1 MGMCGGG
8 EGGGALRIIT
18 DDMVAAAEIGV
29 RQWNDYQTRMV
40 PFENKFIQDVTRD
53 PGVTSDK
60 VQGMVGADMAQKTSP
75 AAITVNPI
83 HSGAPPV
90 VTGRSL
96 ATGMTDARQG
106 ALDRTAQGMG
116 TAVAMGR
123 GQQVEALNGM
133 TDLAATSGQIASQ
146 KAITDSQVA
155 IKNRGDTFG
164 MIGTAIGAGGAI
176 AKNYKKPAGNLDQF
190 QDGEITTS
198 GALTKG
204 DVMAGQSFGPG
215 GYSVSPKTGAI
226 TWNN

>member
-8 EGGGALRIIT
+8 EGSSALRIIT

-75 AAITVNPI
+75 TAITVNPVQ
-83 HSGAPPV
+83 SGAPSA
-90 VTGRSL
+90 VTGRAL
-96 ATGMTDARQG
+96 AAGVTDARQG

-123 GQQVEALNGM
+123 GQQVEALTGM
-133 TDLAATSGQIASQ
+133 TDMAATSGQIANQ

-176 AKNYKKPAGNLDQF
+176 MKNAGKSALSWDDVQF
-190 QDGEITTS
+190 
-198 GALTKG
+198 
-204 DVMAGQSFGPG
+204 GQSSGPS
-215 GYSVSPKTGAI
+215 GYKVNGDNVYWNDGAYAGKKSDFH
-226 TWNN
+226 